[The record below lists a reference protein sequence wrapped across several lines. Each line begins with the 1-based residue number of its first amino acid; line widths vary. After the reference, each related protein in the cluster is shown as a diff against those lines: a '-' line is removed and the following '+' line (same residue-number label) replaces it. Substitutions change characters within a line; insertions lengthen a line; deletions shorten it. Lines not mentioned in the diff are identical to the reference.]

1 PRPNFK
7 RKKAIF
13 LRNQTATYQQYTM
26 NQLVLP
32 MDFSDLIPEN
42 HVARVVN
49 DMVESLDDQLF
60 DEVYCL
66 SKRSAMHAFR
76 HRLISTEPDP

>member
-1 PRPNFK
+1 
-7 RKKAIF
+7 
-13 LRNQTATYQQYTM
+13 NQTATYQQYTM